1 MRVKSVTYAITRQVK
16 QYEPVRVEF
25 TVEATSDTDT
35 PQDMLEAARTF
46 AENAASEAMS
56 RGPVF

>member
-1 MRVKSVTYAITRQVK
+1 MRVKSVTYSITKQVK

-25 TVEATSDTDT
+25 TVEATGEHDT
-35 PQDMLEAARTF
+35 PQEMLDAARTF